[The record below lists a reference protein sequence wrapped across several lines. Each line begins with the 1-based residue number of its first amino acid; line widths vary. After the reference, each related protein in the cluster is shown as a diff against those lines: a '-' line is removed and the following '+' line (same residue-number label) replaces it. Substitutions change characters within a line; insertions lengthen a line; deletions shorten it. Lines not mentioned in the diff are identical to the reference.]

1 MGGMTSKHWEEMNEL
16 QQAEQRQQQQQ
27 QQSDSNQQTPVSP
40 KSSLLSRIYFEEKIF
55 LDNLHASVVH
65 PYLSARLLINLV
77 VKC

>member
-40 KSSLLSRIYFEEKIF
+40 KLSCLVRIYFEDKIF
-55 LDNLHASVVH
+55 LDTLHTSVVH
-65 PYLSARLLINLV
+65 P
-77 VKC
+77 